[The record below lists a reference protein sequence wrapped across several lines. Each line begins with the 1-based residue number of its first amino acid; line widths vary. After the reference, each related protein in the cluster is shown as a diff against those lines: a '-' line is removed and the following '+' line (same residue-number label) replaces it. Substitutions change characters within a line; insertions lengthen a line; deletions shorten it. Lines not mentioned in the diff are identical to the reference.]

1 MGRIYAFA
9 TPAQV
14 VLKTTVFRASVHQSI
29 EITKSTT
36 FFQRL
41 KSMMLVPVN
50 RRALGASFCLFSH
63 SPFPFHFQSF
73 LYFLPLLIFAST
85 FASLQSSAAACNP
98 FSSSAASTRSCTT
111 PRRSSRRSARDELS
125 LHSHRPKVY
134 RYRGRRK
141 IMIISAPG
149 MIFGLTLGSI
159 AFHWESCGFPA
170 FFHSTGNDVDRA
182 SRHGG

>member
-1 MGRIYAFA
+1 MPESPRILIRRGDDAGAQAIMGRIYAFA

-14 VLKTTVFRASVHQSI
+14 VLKTTVLRALVHQSI

-41 KSMMLVPVN
+41 KSMVLVPFN
-50 RRALGASFCLFSH
+50 GRALIVGCGMQAFQQLCGSNTLMYYSATLFKDIGFNQ
-63 SPFPFHFQSF
+63 PTAVGLIITGTNF
-73 LYFLPLLIFAST
+73 LFTHIALKYI
-85 FASLQSSAAACNP
+85 
-98 FSSSAASTRSCTT
+98 
-111 PRRSSRRSARDELS
+111 DI
-125 LHSHRPKVY
+125 V
-134 RYRGRRK
+134 GRRK
-141 IMIISAPG
+141 IMTISAPG

-170 FFHSTGNDVDRA
+170 FFHSTDNDVDRA